1 MANTFKLKSK
11 ANVSN
16 SVADTVYTVPATVD
30 ATVVIG
36 LVLANK
42 SSVVLTATVELYTTT
57 NDNEINTPVTLFNN
71 ISIPD
76 KSTLEVFG
84 GQKLIMQA
92 NDQIRVIS
100 NAYNGLDVA
109 LSILEITS

>member
-1 MANTFKLKSK
+1 MANIFKLKTK

-16 SVADTVYTVPATVD
+16 SVADTIYTVPASVNS
-30 ATVVIG
+30 TVVIG

-42 SSVVLTATVELYTTT
+42 TTTVISTTVELYTTT
-57 NDNEINTPVTLFNN
+57 SDNEINTPVTLLNN

-84 GQKLIMQA
+84 GQKLIMKS
-92 NDQIRVIS
+92 DDEIRITS

-109 LSILEITS
+109 LSILEIT

>member
-1 MANTFKLKSK
+1 MANIFKLKTK

-16 SVADTVYTVPATVD
+16 ATADTVYTVPTTVD

-42 SSVVLTATVELYTTT
+42 SNLVISASVDLYSTTV
-57 NDNEINTPVTLFNN
+57 DNETNSTVTLFNN

-92 NDQIRVIS
+92 NDEVRVIS
-100 NAYNGLDVA
+100 NTQNGLDVA

>member
-16 SVADTVYTVPATVD
+16 SVADTVYTAPAAIS

-42 SSVVLTATVELYTTT
+42 TTTVINATVELYSVT
-57 NDNEINTPVTLFNN
+57 NDNEINTPVTLLNN

-92 NDQIRVIS
+92 DDQIRVIS